1 MLLKLN
7 VRCKVAG
14 NSLLHRTCFMPEL
27 LFAVQENGRI
37 IVREEKS
44 GEVHLIAEDLI
55 PEDMAN
61 YTCKSSNKGG
71 LAEKNGTITVNCECL

>member
-1 MLLKLN
+1 MSGAKSPVIRYCIALVLCRN
-7 VRCKVAG
+7 Y
-14 NSLLHRTCFMPEL
+14 F
-27 LFAVQENGRI
+27 FAVQENGRI

-71 LAEKNGTITVNCECL
+71 LAEKNGTITVNCECW